1 MFGFINKYKFLIKIC
16 IIVAV
21 VLTIVGLSISNSNL
35 QESIKEYDN
44 NFKALNLEND
54 KLAET
59 AIAYKFNIEQLEYIN
74 DSIIQ
79 DLNTARKE
87 LKIKDREIKQMQ
99 YIKTEIST
107 RDSVFIK
114 DTIFRDNFVRLDTVI
129 TDKWHTVAISLQPS
143 KLVINAK
150 YRSELNVFAS
160 SSKEI
165 VGTPKKCFIGRWFQ
179 KKHNVI
185 RVDVKDNNPYSEI
198 KSKKFVIIE

>member
-54 KLAET
+54 RLAET

-129 TDKWHTVAISLQPS
+129 TDKWHTVALSLQPS
-143 KLVINAK
+143 KLVIDAK

-165 VGTPKKCFIGRWFQ
+165 VGTPKKCFIGRLFQ
-179 KKHNVI
+179 KKHRVI
-185 RVDVKDNNPYSEI
+185 RVEAYDNNPNAII
-198 KSKKFVIIE
+198 KEKKFIIVE

>member
-16 IIVAV
+16 IIVVV

-54 KLAET
+54 RLAET

-129 TDKWHTVAISLQPS
+129 TDKWHTVTLSLQPS
-143 KLVINAK
+143 KLVIDAK

-198 KSKKFVIIE
+198 KSKKFVIVE

>member
-21 VLTIVGLSISNSNL
+21 VLIIVGLSISNSNL

-54 KLAET
+54 RLAEA

-107 RDSVFIK
+107 RDSVFIN
-114 DTIFRDNFVRLDTVI
+114 DTIFRDNFVRLDTII
-129 TDKWHTVAISLQPS
+129 TDKWHTVALSLQPS
-143 KLVINAK
+143 KLVIDAK